1 MSVTIKNGIGYGVE
15 SGAMFFDVMA
25 MSADTNPLAQTTL
38 NKTTNII
45 GPWAP
50 WGANNLLPFEM
61 LDDIE
66 NCGILFSIIDQQAR
80 FALGEGVMWAYTKRD
95 TKGKKEIV
103 EFADI
108 AEIDEFMEANDSYQ
122 QELALIKDMRAYNNA
137 VVRFGLNLGRDKIEL
152 FQRDD
157 VTEMRYEQLNA
168 AGLSENIFLC
178 AEWNK
183 VLGKDDTRILTVPL
197 LSRHNP
203 LKDLRD
209 RTTGGSGTSFAL
221 TIQYPGWNKKYY
233 SMANWRSNKKW
244 VDIVKGIPEMKAALF
259 ANNFRPKYKVTI
271 FEKYWENIL
280 LEDNKSWQD
289 YTQEE
294 IEAKKQSV
302 YDDINSNLAQ
312 NRNAYKTMFVDG
324 WIDADG
330 KEHSYVNIEPIEDP
344 TSAGEMLPDSA
355 AGNSEIAFSMN
366 YNPAIVGATM
376 PTGPYSNSNGGSNVR
391 EAVTV
396 QVIMHEPER
405 KNVTRLYNLISKFN
419 KWDVNYAKDGL
430 KLEPVIPA
438 TILQTL
444 DTGSGVKPIMTGG
457 VQPGEQKP
465 VTPNS

>member
-25 MSADTNPLAQTTL
+25 MSADTKPLAQTTL
-38 NKTTNII
+38 DKTTNII

-50 WGANNLLPFEM
+50 WGTNNRLPLEM

-95 TKGKKEIV
+95 AKGKTEIV

-108 AEIDEFMEANDSYQ
+108 PEIDDFMEANDHYQ
-122 QELALIKDMRAYNNA
+122 QELALIKDMRAYNNG

-157 VTEMRYEQLNA
+157 VTEMRYEQLNKQ
-168 AGLSENIFLC
+168 GRSDNIFLC
-178 AEWNK
+178 AEWDK
-183 VLGKDDTRILTVPL
+183 IIGKDDKRILTVPL

-203 LKDLRD
+203 LKDLQE
-209 RTTGGSGTSFAL
+209 RTSGTSFAL
-221 TIQYPGWNKKYY
+221 SIQYPGWNKKYY

-271 FEKYWENIL
+271 FKEYWESVF
-280 LEDNKSWQD
+280 LEESKSYHD
-289 YTQEE
+289 YTPEE
-294 IEAKKQSV
+294 IEAKKQEV
-302 YDDINSNLAQ
+302 YDDINTNLAT

-324 WIDADG
+324 YVDADG
-330 KEHSYVNIEPIEDP
+330 KEHSYINIEPIEDP

-376 PTGPYSNSNGGSNVR
+376 PTGPYSNSNGGSSVR

-405 KNVTRLYNLISKFN
+405 KNITRIYNIIKKFN
-419 KWDVNYAKDGL
+419 KWDVTYAKEGMQL
-430 KLEPVIPA
+430 QPVIPA

-444 DTGSGVKPIMTGG
+444 DTGSGTKPVISGA
-457 VQPGEQKP
+457 QPGEQP
-465 VTPNS
+465 TSTPKL